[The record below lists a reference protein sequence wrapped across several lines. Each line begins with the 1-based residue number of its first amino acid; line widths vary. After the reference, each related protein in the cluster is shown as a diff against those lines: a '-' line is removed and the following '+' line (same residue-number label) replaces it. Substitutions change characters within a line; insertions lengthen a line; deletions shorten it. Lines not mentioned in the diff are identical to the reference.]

1 MDRRPSAVLGAVS
14 AFKMH
19 SWQAN
24 CLVGR
29 WVCERFGLGLTLRRI
44 HAVEPNISSV
54 GAVGYNAL
62 QDGNHYFEAAGGWA
76 GAPCRSRLARHLRA
90 ADPPE
95 RARSSAIEPKRLR
108 QIRLPAVGPG
118 RAGTRPERPQQPRL
132 RRKRSR
138 LRRRQ
143 QRKHHNS
150 TNTRSSPSPSTASPS
165 SPSPSSPSPSS
176 QPRPQA
182 DRTLLAAGGPTNG
195 PAPLMPDGSCPPEFP
210 TKHKNL
216 CY

>member
-76 GAPCRSRLARHLRA
+76 GAPCRPRLARHLRA

-95 RARSSAIEPKRLR
+95 RARRSAIEPKRLR
-108 QIRLPAVGPG
+108 QLRLPAVGPG

-132 RRKRSR
+132 RRQRSR
-138 LRRRQ
+138 LRRQ
-143 QRKHHNS
+143 QRKHHQQHQHAEQPF
-150 TNTRSSPSPSTASPS
+150 TEHRLTKQPSAVPFL
-165 SPSPSSPSPSS
+165 